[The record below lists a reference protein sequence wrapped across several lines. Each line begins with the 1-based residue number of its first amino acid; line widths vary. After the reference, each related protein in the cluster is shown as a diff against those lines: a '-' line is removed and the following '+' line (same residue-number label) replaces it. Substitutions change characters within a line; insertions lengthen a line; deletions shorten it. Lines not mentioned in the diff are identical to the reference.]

1 MSRSEKI
8 ITIILV
14 VCMICLTAIIDVEKR
29 KAEKELTFVR
39 TKLDSLQ
46 HVSDSLEDEVLYQ
59 EIKNGRY
66 ETAYQILLRRN
77 PKAAEQYGNIISE
90 ETE

>member
-14 VCMICLTAIIDVEKR
+14 ICMICLTAIIDVEKR